1 MQTGEQNRMRPDI
14 KRGFLMALIFC
25 PVCNGSGNENRV
37 GYVRCSL
44 CDGTG
49 TIESEH
55 MDELTAGIPME
66 ERE

>member
-1 MQTGEQNRMRPDI
+1 MIRYSGMEYN
-14 KRGFLMALIFC
+14 FLEVDKMVEIFC

-44 CDGTG
+44 CHGTG
-49 TIESEH
+49 TIDSDM
-55 MDELTAGIPME
+55 MDELTATIPME